1 MDFGEKETF
10 RGLNRAT
17 QSQRQTGSAIK
28 PPAVLVPGINEKI
41 FTGATI
47 YNDEKTTFE
56 KDYEPKNSDGGYLGE
71 ITVRR
76 ALESS
81 QNIPFV
87 EMMEQI
93 TPKKA
98 ISYLEKMG
106 ITSLTDEDESLALAL
121 GGLQN
126 GVTPL
131 EMASAYATIANDGIY
146 IEPTFYSSI
155 VDSRGRTVMNSEQER
170 RTVFSEQVAYV
181 LKKLLQQPVDG
192 TYGTATYCAIP
203 GIDVAAKT
211 GTTDENYD
219 KWLCG
224 FTPYYTAVAWFGFD
238 QNETIKYNNQNPAGI
253 MWANVMRS
261 IHDGFSG
268 ARFYQPS
275 RIVTAEI
282 CADTGEIA
290 RTGCTNTYTEYFLS
304 GTEPDE
310 CTKHTGS
317 KVNTNIREDD
327 TEENIIYTDDNN
339 DLELNPDDEEVT
351 NTEVQNDNNVTNE
364 NIQNENTQS
373 EDIQNE
379 VNAPPAQNNT
389 VANDTLPENDVVDE
403 NEIIDSPVSDGNE
416 EINNTPT
423 GDGQTEE
430 TDEEANNTETLESEE
445 QDV

>member
-28 PPAVLVPGINEKI
+28 PLAVLVPGINEKI

-47 YNDEKTTFE
+47 YNDEKKTFE
-56 KDYEPKNSDGGYLGE
+56 DGYSPGNNSGYLGK

-87 EMMEQI
+87 EMMQEI

-106 ITSLTDEDESLALAL
+106 ITSLTENDEGLPLAL
-121 GGLQN
+121 GGLDN
-126 GVTPL
+126 GITPL
-131 EMASAYATIANDGIY
+131 EMAAAYATIANDGIY
-146 IEPTFYSSI
+146 REPTFYSSI
-155 VDSRGRTVMNSEQER
+155 VDNTGKTVLKKKQEK

-192 TYGTATYCAIP
+192 NSGTATYCSIP

-224 FTPYYTAVAWFGFD
+224 FTPYYTAVTWFGFD
-238 QNETIKYNNQNPAGI
+238 QNETIYYNNQNPAGI
-253 MWANVMRS
+253 MWANVMSS
-261 IHDGFSG
+261 IHDGFTG
-268 ARFYQPS
+268 ARFYQPNKIS
-275 RIVTAEI
+275 VEEI

-290 RTGCTNTYTEYFLS
+290 RSGCTNTYVEYFLE
-304 GTEPDE
+304 GTEPEE
-310 CTKHTGS
+310 CTKHSGI
-317 KVNTNIREDD
+317 KVNVHIDTDEETNV
-327 TEENIIYTDDNN
+327 YVDNKE
-339 DLELNPDDEEVT
+339 DLELDPDDEEDIT
-351 NTEVQNDNNVTNE
+351 KNNDIENNIAQNETIENTENTE
-364 NIQNENTQS
+364 NIVNDEYIPENTVDS
-373 EDIQNE
+373 ENDIYE
-379 VNAPPAQNNT
+379 PSTGENNT
-389 VANDTLPENDVVDE
+389 ESENSN
-403 NEIIDSPVSDGNE
+403 NEISNE
-416 EINNTPT
+416 EIVDN
-423 GDGQTEE
+423 TEE
-430 TDEEANNTETLESEE
+430 VEEEETTEESSTT
-445 QDV
+445 

>member
-1 MDFGEKETF
+1 MDFGEKDTF

-28 PPAVLVPGINEKI
+28 PLAVLVPGINEKI

-56 KDYEPKNSDGGYLGE
+56 GEYSPGNSDGGYLGK

-98 ISYLEKMG
+98 ITYLEKMG

-131 EMASAYATIANDGIY
+131 EMAAAYATIANDGIY
-146 IEPTFYSSI
+146 IEPTFYSYI
-155 VDSRGRTVMNSEQER
+155 VDSNGRTVLKSKQEKQE
-170 RTVFSEQVAYV
+170 VFSEQVAYIV
-181 LKKLLQQPVDG
+181 KKLLQQPVKG
-192 TYGTATYCAIP
+192 NYGTATYCAIP

-238 QNETIKYNNQNPAGI
+238 QNETIKYNSQNPAGI
-253 MWANVMRS
+253 M
-261 IHDGFSG
+261 
-268 ARFYQPS
+268 
-275 RIVTAEI
+275 
-282 CADTGEIA
+282 
-290 RTGCTNTYTEYFLS
+290 
-304 GTEPDE
+304 
-310 CTKHTGS
+310 
-317 KVNTNIREDD
+317 
-327 TEENIIYTDDNN
+327 
-339 DLELNPDDEEVT
+339 
-351 NTEVQNDNNVTNE
+351 
-364 NIQNENTQS
+364 
-373 EDIQNE
+373 
-379 VNAPPAQNNT
+379 
-389 VANDTLPENDVVDE
+389 
-403 NEIIDSPVSDGNE
+403 
-416 EINNTPT
+416 
-423 GDGQTEE
+423 
-430 TDEEANNTETLESEE
+430 
-445 QDV
+445 

>member
-1 MDFGEKETF
+1 MGFGEKETF

-28 PPAVLVPGINEKI
+28 PLAVLVPGINEKI

-47 YNDEKTTFE
+47 YNDERTTFE
-56 KDYEPKNSDGGYLGE
+56 GEYSPGNSDGGYLGK

-155 VDSRGRTVMNSEQER
+155 VDSRGRTVMTSKQEK

-181 LKKLLQQPVDG
+181 LKKLLQQPVNG
-192 TYGTATYCAIP
+192 TNGTATYCSIP

-238 QNETIKYNNQNPAGI
+238 QNETIKYNSQNPAGI
-253 MWANVMRS
+253 MWTNVMRS

-275 RIVTAEI
+275 KIVTAEI
-282 CADTGEIA
+282 CADTGKIA
-290 RTGCTNTYTEYFLS
+290 RTGCTNTYVEYFLQ
-304 GTEPDE
+304 GTEPSQ
-310 CTKHTGS
+310 CTRHSGS
-317 KVNTNIREDD
+317 IVDVNDREDNQ
-327 TEENIIYTDDNN
+327 TEEKNIIYTDDNN
-339 DLELNPDDEEVT
+339 DLELDPDEEEVT
-351 NTEVQNDNNVTNE
+351 NTEVHNDNNVTNE
-364 NIQNENTQS
+364 NIQDENTQNGN
-373 EDIQNE
+373 IQNE
-379 VNAPPAQNNT
+379 VDVPPVQNNT
-389 VANDTLPENDVVDE
+389 VDNDTLPENDVVNE
-403 NEIIDSPVSDGNE
+403 NETIDSQENEDGN
-416 EINNTPT
+416 TPSNDVQT
-423 GDGQTEE
+423 DGNSDNTEE
-430 TDEEANNTETLESEE
+430 NSTETVEE
-445 QDV
+445 R

>member
-28 PPAVLVPGINEKI
+28 PLAVLVPGINDKR

-56 KDYEPKNSDGGYLGE
+56 KDYEPKNSDGGYLGK

-98 ISYLEKMG
+98 ISYLEEMG

-146 IEPTFYSSI
+146 IQPTFYSSI
-155 VDSRGRTVMNSEQER
+155 VDNRGRTVMTSKQEK
-170 RTVFSEQVAYV
+170 RTIFSEQVAYV

-238 QNETIKYNNQNPAGI
+238 QNETIKYNSQNPAGI

-275 RIVTAEI
+275 KIVTAEI
-282 CADTGEIA
+282 CTDTGEIA
-290 RTGCTNTYTEYFLS
+290 RTGCTNTYIEYFLQ
-304 GTEPDE
+304 GTEPSQ
-310 CTKHTGS
+310 CTKHSGS
-317 KVNTNIREDD
+317 RVNAREDNEKE
-327 TEENIIYTDDNN
+327 EENIIYKDDNN
-339 DLELNPDDEEVT
+339 DLELDPDEEEVT

-364 NIQNENTQS
+364 NIQNENTQN

-379 VNAPPAQNNT
+379 VDVPPVPNNT
-389 VANDTLPENDVVDE
+389 VDNDTLPENDVVNENETIDSPENDE
-403 NEIIDSPVSDGNE
+403 NEDGN
-416 EINNTPT
+416 TPSNDVQT
-423 GDGQTEE
+423 DGNSDNTEE
-430 TDEEANNTETLESEE
+430 NSTETVEE
-445 QDV
+445 R

>member
-28 PPAVLVPGINEKI
+28 PLAVLVPGINEKI

-47 YNDEKTTFE
+47 YDDKKTTFE
-56 KDYEPKNSDGGYLGE
+56 KDYEPKNNDGGYLGK

-106 ITSLTDEDESLALAL
+106 ITSLTEEDGGLPLAL
-121 GGLQN
+121 GGLKN
-126 GVTPL
+126 GITPL
-131 EMASAYATIANDGIY
+131 EMAGAYATIANDGTY

-155 VDSRGRTVMNSEQER
+155 VDSKGRTVLESKQEKN
-170 RTVFSEQVAYV
+170 TVFSEQVAYI

-192 TYGTATYCAIP
+192 TNGTATYCAIP
-203 GIDVAAKT
+203 GIDVSAKT

-224 FTPYYTAVAWFGFD
+224 FTPYYTAVTWFGFD
-238 QNETIKYNNQNPAGI
+238 QNETIKYWNQNPAGI
-253 MWANVMRS
+253 MWANVMSS
-261 IHDGFSG
+261 IHDGFTG
-268 ARFYQPS
+268 ARFYQLS
-275 RIVTAEI
+275 KIITDVI
-282 CADTGEIA
+282 CADTGMRA
-290 RTGCTNTYTEYFLS
+290 KDGCTNTYVEYFLQ
-304 GTEPDE
+304 GTAPKE
-310 CTKHTGS
+310 CTKHSGS
-317 KVNTNIREDD
+317 IVDAKDIENNQKE
-327 TEENIIYTDDNN
+327 EENIIYTDDNN
-339 DLELNPDDEEVT
+339 DLELDPDEDEIT

-364 NIQNENTQS
+364 NIQNENTQN
-373 EDIQNE
+373 EDIRNE
-379 VNAPPAQNNT
+379 VDIPPAQNNT
-389 VANDTLPENDVVDE
+389 VDNDTLPENDVTDE
-403 NEIIDSPVSDGNE
+403 NEIIDSSENE
-416 EINNTPT
+416 DIGNTPSSDVQT
-423 GDGQTEE
+423 DGDSDNTEE
-430 TDEEANNTETLESEE
+430 NSTETIEE
-445 QDV
+445 R

>member
-28 PPAVLVPGINEKI
+28 PLAVLVPGINEKI

-146 IEPTFYSSI
+146 IQPTFY
-155 VDSRGRTVMNSEQER
+155 
-170 RTVFSEQVAYV
+170 
-181 LKKLLQQPVDG
+181 
-192 TYGTATYCAIP
+192 
-203 GIDVAAKT
+203 
-211 GTTDENYD
+211 
-219 KWLCG
+219 
-224 FTPYYTAVAWFGFD
+224 
-238 QNETIKYNNQNPAGI
+238 
-253 MWANVMRS
+253 
-261 IHDGFSG
+261 
-268 ARFYQPS
+268 
-275 RIVTAEI
+275 
-282 CADTGEIA
+282 
-290 RTGCTNTYTEYFLS
+290 
-304 GTEPDE
+304 
-310 CTKHTGS
+310 
-317 KVNTNIREDD
+317 
-327 TEENIIYTDDNN
+327 
-339 DLELNPDDEEVT
+339 
-351 NTEVQNDNNVTNE
+351 
-364 NIQNENTQS
+364 
-373 EDIQNE
+373 
-379 VNAPPAQNNT
+379 
-389 VANDTLPENDVVDE
+389 
-403 NEIIDSPVSDGNE
+403 
-416 EINNTPT
+416 
-423 GDGQTEE
+423 
-430 TDEEANNTETLESEE
+430 
-445 QDV
+445 

>member
-1 MDFGEKETF
+1 MGK
-10 RGLNRAT
+10 
-17 QSQRQTGSAIK
+17 
-28 PPAVLVPGINEKI
+28 
-41 FTGATI
+41 
-47 YNDEKTTFE
+47 
-56 KDYEPKNSDGGYLGE
+56 

-98 ISYLEKMG
+98 ISYLEEMG

-155 VDSRGRTVMNSEQER
+155 VDSRGRTVMTSKQEK

-181 LKKLLQQPVDG
+181 LKKLLQQPVNG
-192 TYGTATYCAIP
+192 TNGTATYCSIP

-238 QNETIKYNNQNPAGI
+238 QNETIKYNSQNPAGI

-275 RIVTAEI
+275 KIVTAEI
-282 CADTGEIA
+282 CADTGKIA
-290 RTGCTNTYTEYFLS
+290 RTGCTNTYIEYFLQ
-304 GTEPDE
+304 GTEPSQ
-310 CTKHTGS
+310 CTRHSGS
-317 KVNTNIREDD
+317 IVDVNDREDSKN
-327 TEENIIYTDDNN
+327 EEKNIIYTDDNN
-339 DLELNPDDEEVT
+339 DLELDPDEEEVT
-351 NTEVQNDNNVTNE
+351 NTEVHNDNNVTNE
-364 NIQNENTQS
+364 NIQDENTQ
-373 EDIQNE
+373 NE
-379 VNAPPAQNNT
+379 VDVPPAQNNT
-389 VANDTLPENDVVDE
+389 VANDTLLENDVVDE
-403 NEIIDSPVSDGNE
+403 NEIIDSPENYENE
-416 EINNTPT
+416 EIDNTLSS
-423 GDGQTEE
+423 DVQ
-430 TDEEANNTETLESEE
+430 TDEEEDNTEENSTETVE
-445 QDV
+445 

>member
-1 MDFGEKETF
+1 MGFGEKDTF

-28 PPAVLVPGINEKI
+28 PLAVLVPGINEKI

-56 KDYEPKNSDGGYLGE
+56 GEYSPGNSDGGYLGK

-131 EMASAYATIANDGIY
+131 EMAAAYATIANDGIY
-146 IEPTFYSSI
+146 IEPTFYSYI
-155 VDSRGRTVMNSEQER
+155 VDSNGRTVLKSKQEKQV
-170 RTVFSEQVAYV
+170 VFSEQVAYIV
-181 LKKLLQQPVDG
+181 KKLLQQPVNG
-192 TYGTATYCAIP
+192 NYGTATYCAIP
-203 GIDVAAKT
+203 GIDVSAKT
-211 GTTDENYD
+211 GTTDDNYD

-238 QNETIKYNNQNPAGI
+238 QNETIKYNSQNPAGI

-261 IHDGFSG
+261 IHDGFTG

-275 RIVTAEI
+275 KIVTDVI
-282 CADTGEIA
+282 CADTGMLAKE
-290 RTGCTNTYTEYFLS
+290 GCTNTYVEYFLQ
-304 GTEPDE
+304 GTEPE
-310 CTKHTGS
+310 ACTKHTGS
-317 KVNTNIREDD
+317 KVNTNIGENN
-327 TEENIIYTDDNN
+327 TEENIIFTDDNN
-339 DLELNPDDEEVT
+339 DLELDPDEEEVT
-351 NTEVQNDNNVTNE
+351 NTEVHNDNNVTNE
-364 NIQNENTQS
+364 NIQDENTQN

-379 VNAPPAQNNT
+379 VDVQPAQNNT

-403 NEIIDSPVSDGNE
+403 NEIIDSPENDENQEIYNTLSSDV
-416 EINNTPT
+416 
-423 GDGQTEE
+423 Q
-430 TDEEANNTETLESEE
+430 TDEEEDNTEKNSTETVE
-445 QDV
+445 